1 MTTSQ
6 LDLTMLKE
14 KIKHLAIDSGAALV
28 GIGSQERL
36 KDAPPSAD
44 MSYSLPDAK
53 SCIIWVYPNS
63 IEALERFFSKKD
75 RMGVK
80 YLKYFAYSTAWKAA
94 EKIARFIEENSEYKS
109 YPVIPNY
116 KYRRVEGRRFD
127 QIQDDKGYPDFSL
140 RYGAVAAGLGHLGWS
155 GNLVTKEFGGSC
167 YLGGV
172 ITTAPL
178 ESDPMA
184 ENNYCTR
191 CKICV
196 KACTAGFF
204 HETEEEDEYP
214 VVIGGYKQTYAKRE
228 ITARCGFTC
237 MGIIGVSE
245 DGIWGTWAANHVCT
259 KSDSDEIWRDPEY
272 RKNLWGN
279 LIMSNKTPTKL
290 RKLAEQIITSYSEGF
305 QAENAGFHSL
315 VDMNP
320 RCGNCSYICVKDHKK
335 RLDLFEMLR
344 TSGKV
349 FIDDEGKEYVEKTS
363 ENGEK
368 VVYYPPTQE
377 EYFGNI

>member
-1 MTTSQ
+1 MTIPQ
-6 LDLTMLKE
+6 LDLIRLKE
-14 KIKHLAIDSGAALV
+14 KVKVLVINSGAALV

-36 KDAPPSAD
+36 KDTPPSGN

-63 IEALERFFSKKD
+63 IDTLERFFSKKD

-80 YLKYFAYSTAWKAA
+80 YLKHFAYSTAWTTA
-94 EKIARFIEENSEYKS
+94 EKIAKFIEENSVYKAH
-109 YPVIPNY
+109 PLIPNY
-116 KYRRVEGRRFD
+116 KYRKIKGRRFD
-127 QIQDDKGYPDFSL
+127 QIQEDKGHPDFSL

-155 GNLVTKEFGGSC
+155 GNLVTKDFGGSC

-178 ESDPMA
+178 EPDPM
-184 ENNYCTR
+184 EEKNYCNR

-228 ITARCGFTC
+228 IAARCGFTC

-245 DGIWGTWAANHVCT
+245 DGTWGTWAANHICT
-259 KSDSDEIWRDPEY
+259 KSDSDESWRDPEY
-272 RKNLWGN
+272 RKKLWEE
-279 LIMSNKTPTKL
+279 LIISNKTPLKL
-290 RKLAEQIITSYSEGF
+290 RKNAIQIIKSFSEGF

-315 VDMNP
+315 TDMNP
-320 RCGNCSYICVKDHKK
+320 RCGNCSYICVKDHNK
-335 RLDLFEMLR
+335 RLELLEMLEN
-344 TSGKV
+344 SGKV
-349 FIDDEGKEYVEKTS
+349 YIDDAGKEYVEKIN

-377 EYFGNI
+377 EYFDNI

>member
-1 MTTSQ
+1 MTKSQ
-6 LDLTMLKE
+6 LDLTKLKDKV
-14 KIKHLAIDSGAALV
+14 KILAIDSGAALV

-44 MSYSLPDAK
+44 MSYSLPGAK
-53 SCIIWVYPNS
+53 SCIIWAYSNS
-63 IEALERFFSKKD
+63 MDAIEKFFSKKD

-80 YLKYFAYSTAWKAA
+80 YLKYFAYSTAWKTA
-94 EKIARFIEENSEYKS
+94 EKIAKLIEQNSDYKAH
-109 YPVIPNY
+109 PVIPNY
-116 KYRRVEGRRFD
+116 KYRKVEGNRFD
-127 QIQDDKGYPDFSL
+127 QIQEDKGHPDFSL

-178 ESDPMA
+178 EPDPMA
-184 ENNYCTR
+184 EKNYCNR

-204 HETEEEDEYP
+204 HETEEENEYP

-228 ITARCGFTC
+228 INARCGFTC

-245 DGIWGTWAANHVCT
+245 DGTWGTWASNHICT
-259 KSDSDEIWRDPEY
+259 KNDSDDDWRDPEY
-272 RKNLWGN
+272 RKSLWEE
-279 LIMSNKTPTKL
+279 LTISNKTPLKL
-290 RKLAEQIITSYSEGF
+290 RNKAKQIIKSFAAGV

-315 VDMNP
+315 RDMNP

-335 RLDLFEMLR
+335 RLELLKMLEN
-344 TSGKV
+344 SGKV
-349 FIDDEGKEYVEKTS
+349 YIDDAGKEYVEKIN

-377 EYFGNI
+377 EYFDNI